1 MAHTKAGGSTKNGRD
16 SRGQRLGIKLGDGQF
31 CTAGSIIFR
40 QRGTK
45 VFPGTNVGLGK
56 DYTLY
61 ALITGYVKFEKRRNR
76 TYASVYENRIEGSNS
91 SKEVKPTIK
100 KETVVKEKKEAVKK
114 TTKTASKKATTS
126 KPAAKTTA
134 KKTTTKK

>member
-1 MAHTKAGGSTKNGRD
+1 MAHTKAGGSTRNGRD

-45 VFPGTNVGLGK
+45 IFPGTNCGRGN
-56 DYTLY
+56 DDTLY

-76 TYASVYENRIEGSNS
+76 TYASVYPERKVEVKS
-91 SKEVKPTIK
+91 SK
-100 KETVVKEKKEAVKK
+100 
-114 TTKTASKKATTS
+114 
-126 KPAAKTTA
+126 
-134 KKTTTKK
+134 